1 MSFRFSA
8 VVLALAL
15 PVAAV
20 ETAYAQ
26 QPQIEQVGAAAQA
39 NLNALVNGSP
49 TVLPRGAAESTKGS
63 PYADS
68 RWLPARLRMTNNV
81 PLAPVPL
88 KYDVLNQRLLMRPIN
103 RPNDSLQLDDRL
115 LASFE
120 LEEPALTATGTRK
133 RLFRRFTEAPVSTQ
147 RTDYVEVL
155 HEGKYAL
162 LKRYGKAL
170 RKADY
175 QGAYSTDR
183 RYDEIEDKPTYYLRR
198 PNGSVE
204 PVKLTLKALQNAAPE
219 LASAL
224 KAAPKSSAAKTDAE
238 WAAVLAAADK

>member
-1 MSFRFSA
+1 MSFRFSTIL
-8 VVLALAL
+8 LALAL

-20 ETAYAQ
+20 ETAHAQ
-26 QPQIEQVGAAAQA
+26 QPNIEQVGAAAQA
-39 NLNALVNGSP
+39 NLNALVSGSP
-49 TVLPRGAAESTKGS
+49 TVVPRGGSEATKGS
-63 PYADS
+63 PYADN

-88 KYDVLNQRLLMRPIN
+88 KYDVLNQRLLMRPVN

-120 LEEPALTATGTRK
+120 LEESTLVGTRK
-133 RLFRRFTEAPVSTQ
+133 RTFRRFTEAPVPAQ
-147 RTDYVEVL
+147 RAEYVEVL
-155 HEGKYAL
+155 HQGKYAL

-198 PNGSVE
+198 PDGSVE
-204 PVKLTLKALQNAAPE
+204 PVKLTLKAMQAAAPE

-224 KAAPKSSAAKTDAE
+224 KAAPKSSSAKTDAE

>member
-8 VVLALAL
+8 VLLTLAL

-20 ETAYAQ
+20 ETATGQ
-26 QPQIEQVGAAAQA
+26 QPSIEQVGAAAQA

-49 TVLPRGAAESTKGS
+49 TVVPRGSLEPTKGS
-63 PYADS
+63 PYADN

-88 KYDVLNQRLLMRPIN
+88 KYDVLNQRLLMRPVN
-103 RPNDSLQLDDRL
+103 RPNDSLQLNDRL

-120 LEEPALTATGTRK
+120 LEEPALTPTGTRK
-133 RLFRRFTEAPVSTQ
+133 RLFRRFNEAPEPTQ

-155 HEGKYAL
+155 HEGRYSL

-170 RKADY
+170 RKADFS
-175 QGAYSTDR
+175 GAYSTDR
-183 RYDEIEDKPTYYLRR
+183 RYDEIEDKPTYYLRC

-204 PVKLTLKALQNAAPE
+204 AVKLTLKAMQTAAPE
-219 LASAL
+219 LAAAL
-224 KAAPKSSAAKTDAE
+224 KAAPRSSSAKTEAE
-238 WAAVLAAADK
+238 WAAILAAADK

>member
-1 MSFRFSA
+1 MTFRFSA

-26 QPQIEQVGAAAQA
+26 QPQIEQVGAAAQS

-49 TVLPRGAAESTKGS
+49 TVVPTASAEATKGS
-63 PYADS
+63 PYADN
-68 RWLPARLRMTNNV
+68 RWLPARLRMTNKI

-88 KYDVLNQRLLMRPIN
+88 KYDVLNQRLLMRPVN

-115 LASFE
+115 LAGFE

-133 RLFRRFTEAPVSTQ
+133 RTFRRFTDAPEPTQ

-155 HEGKYAL
+155 HEGKYTL

-170 RKADY
+170 RKADF
-175 QGAYSTDR
+175 QGAYSTNR
-183 RYDEIEDKPTYYLRR
+183 RYDEIEDKTTYYLRH
-198 PNGSVE
+198 PNGTLV
-204 PVKLTLKALQNAAPE
+204 PVKLTLKSLQAAAPE

-238 WAAVLAAADK
+238 WSAVLAAADK